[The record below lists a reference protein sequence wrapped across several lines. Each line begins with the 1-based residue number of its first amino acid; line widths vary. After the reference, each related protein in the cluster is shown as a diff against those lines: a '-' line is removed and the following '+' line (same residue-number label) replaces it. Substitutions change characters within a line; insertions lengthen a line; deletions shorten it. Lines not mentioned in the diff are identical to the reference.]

1 MVREYS
7 ALLIVILGIAFA
19 FLPVIAAFASRKNG
33 RVSRAFRRDP
43 MDWHPGRSFPPALIR
58 PDREADRPTHAGQKV
73 A

>member
-1 MVREYS
+1 MVREYF

-19 FLPVIAAFASRKNG
+19 FLAAIAAFASGKNG

-43 MDWHPGRSFPPALIR
+43 MDWHPGRFFPSALIR
-58 PDREADRPTHAGQKV
+58 PDRQAERPTHAGQKV